1 MPAPRQMRYAADDG
15 GSSTTVDERVGIVCV
30 DAIVLPR
37 AVGKTQFLDVL
48 SRTTANCRRT
58 AHPCRGIEEVKA
70 LVVQL
75 RGGTDEEKGMAALG
89 VYNMTSFASA
99 VSIDD
104 PKALTS
110 YDKKVFGHE
119 AEGAS
124 EDGEWKAGEPVPD
137 SETPPESKSGDDELG
152 EVRLRNHVW
161 Q

>member
-1 MPAPRQMRYAADDG
+1 MSWG
-15 GSSTTVDERVGIVCV
+15 VSISTEVSSL
-30 DAIVLPR
+30 A
-37 AVGKTQFLDVL
+37 Q
-48 SRTTANCRRT
+48 
-58 AHPCRGIEEVKA
+58 IEEVKA

-161 Q
+161 QVLASNWCNCVGGCRQSMWTGSGT